1 MSRRPMPRRRTI
13 AIGSLALVLVGAP
26 FLPDGDTPPALETA
40 STPGVSLA
48 DATAGAGTVTPAM
61 REEID
66 AVLAAGRTA
75 ARTTA
80 GARLRPAALVRS
92 QVRCADF
99 EGQRYCL
106 NAGWTD
112 STQDEVVT
120 ELAQSATSE
129 SARSSYREETGDLS
143 LTAQLRQR
151 AALGPAAREKADRA
165 ELTEAAR
172 SVAKVWLL
180 RHQVQG
186 VPLPDGFLAR
196 HPEVRTRTAS
206 GTTTATSTTA
216 STTARKSFHDYPSR
230 GRVLRNDEVAEQTRS
245 YWCGP
250 ASMQMM
256 AWGWSHDQ
264 RSQQYWANQ
273 LGTTSQ
279 GTSISAMVNVT
290 NAKTGW
296 DREAYAGKYIVLD
309 IKSWSYRQWYVLQMR
324 HTVDYRAP
332 VILHPVLLKK
342 WYPYLDD
349 DASGHF
355 QVGRGYNKNGDRANL
370 LRYFEP
376 WNQQRFDRSEPYIER
391 RQLKS
396 AYRAYRANQEH
407 FQHNIGV

>member
-1 MSRRPMPRRRTI
+1 MSRRRTI
-13 AIGSLALVLVGAP
+13 AIGSLALLLLGAP
-26 FLPDGDTPPALETA
+26 FLPDGDTPPALETGSA
-40 STPGVSLA
+40 PGVSLA
-48 DATAGAGTVTPAM
+48 DATAGAGTLTPAM
-61 REEID
+61 RQEID

-75 ARTTA
+75 ARATA

-106 NAGWTD
+106 NAGWTA
-112 STQDEVVT
+112 STEDQVVT
-120 ELAQSATSE
+120 ELARSATSE
-129 SARSSYREETGDLS
+129 SARSTYREETGDLT

-151 AALGPAAREKADRA
+151 AALSPAARERADRA
-165 ELTEAAR
+165 ELTAAAR

-196 HPEVRTRTAS
+196 HPEIRTRTAS
-206 GTTTATSTTA
+206 GTTTAA
-216 STTARKSFHDYPSR
+216 STATSAASADAPRKSFADYPAR
-230 GRVLRNDEVAEQTRS
+230 GRVLRNSEVAEQTRT

-250 ASMQMM
+250 TSMQMIG
-256 AWGWSHDQ
+256 WGWSHQ
-264 RSQQYWANQ
+264 QHSQQYWAGK
-273 LGTTSQ
+273 LGTTSE
-279 GTSISAMVNVT
+279 GTAISEMVKVT
-290 NAKTGW
+290 NRYTGW
-296 DREAYAGKYIVLD
+296 DRAAYAGKYVVLD
-309 IKSWSYRQWYVLQMR
+309 IKDWSYRQWYVLQMR

-355 QVGRGYNKNGDRANL
+355 QVGRGYSKNGDRPNL

-376 WNQQRFDRSEPYIER
+376 WNQQRFDRSEPYIDR

-396 AYRAYRANQEH
+396 AYRAYRANREH

>member
-1 MSRRPMPRRRTI
+1 MSRRRNI
-13 AIGSLALVLVGAP
+13 AIGALALVLLGAP
-26 FLPDGDTPPALETA
+26 FLPDGDTPPAIETTA
-40 STPGVSLA
+40 VPELSLA
-48 DATAGAGTVTPAM
+48 DATAGAGTVTPEM
-61 REEID
+61 RQEID
-66 AVLAAGRTA
+66 VVLAAGRTA
-75 ARTTA
+75 ARAAA

-106 NAGWTD
+106 HAGWTD
-112 STQDEVVT
+112 SSQDEVVT
-120 ELAQSATSE
+120 ELAGAATSQSART
-129 SARSSYREETGDLS
+129 AYREETGDLP
-143 LTAQLRQR
+143 LAAQLRRR
-151 AALGPAAREKADRA
+151 AALTPAARERADRA
-165 ELTEAAR
+165 ELTQAAR

-196 HPEVRTRTAS
+196 HPEVRSRTGS
-206 GTTTATSTTA
+206 GTTTTGEATTA
-216 STTARKSFHDYPSR
+216 ASRKSFADYPER

-250 ASMQMM
+250 ASMQMI
-256 AWGWSHDQ
+256 AWGWSHER
-264 RSQQYWANQ
+264 RSQAHWASA
-273 LGTTSQ
+273 LGTTSE
-279 GTSISAMVNVT
+279 GTAITEMVRVT
-290 NAKTGW
+290 NRRTGW
-296 DREAYAGKYIVLD
+296 DRAAYAGKYIVLD
-309 IKSWSYRQWYVLQMR
+309 IKGWSYRKWYVLQMR

-332 VILHPVLLKK
+332 IILHPVLLKK

-349 DASGHF
+349 NASGHF
-355 QVGRGYNKNGDRANL
+355 QVGRGYSKNGDRPNL

-391 RQLKS
+391 HQLRS

>member
-1 MSRRPMPRRRTI
+1 MQR
-13 AIGSLALVLVGAP
+13 
-26 FLPDGDTPPALETA
+26 
-40 STPGVSLA
+40 
-48 DATAGAGTVTPAM
+48 
-61 REEID
+61 EID
-66 AVLAAGRTA
+66 AVVAQGRTA
-75 ARTTA
+75 ARATA
-80 GARLRPAALVRS
+80 GVRLRPAALVRN

-112 STQDEVVT
+112 STQGEVVT
-120 ELAQSATSE
+120 ELARSATTE
-129 SARSSYREETGDLS
+129 SARTAYREETGDLS
-143 LTAQLRQR
+143 LTAQLRRR
-151 AALGPAAREKADRA
+151 AALGPAAREKADRT

-186 VPLPDGFLAR
+186 VALPDGFLAR

-206 GTTTATSTTA
+206 GTTTSAASPTATSPDPVK
-216 STTARKSFHDYPSR
+216 KSFADYPER
-230 GRVLRNDEVAEQTRS
+230 GRVLRNSEVAEQTRT

-250 ASMQMM
+250 TSMQMIG
-256 AWGWSHDQ
+256 WGWSHVQ
-264 RSQQYWANQ
+264 RSQQYWATK
-273 LGTTSQ
+273 LGTTSE
-279 GTSISAMVNVT
+279 GTAISEMVKVT
-290 NAKTGW
+290 NRYTGW
-296 DREAYAGKYIVLD
+296 DRASRAGTYVVLD
-309 IKSWSYRQWYVLQMR
+309 IKDWSYRQWYVLQMR

-332 VILHPVLLKK
+332 VILHPILLKK

-355 QVGRGYNKNGDRANL
+355 QVGRGYNKKGDAPNL